1 MSDDRPETA
10 STDIA
15 IVGLALR
22 LPGAA
27 DADTFWERI
36 RAGEELLTTFTD
48 EELRAAGVA
57 EELLRDPAYIKV
69 SGLVEDSGDF
79 DAEYFGIAPSE
90 ARLMDPQHRLFLELC
105 WHALEDSGYDP
116 DRYPGDI
123 AVFAGGGRHAYLRYI
138 EPNFDHADYLDGS
151 IRGLQA
157 DIGNY
162 GDFLA
167 TRVSYRLGLTGPSLN
182 VQTACS
188 TALVGVHLAV
198 QSLLLGET
206 DLALAGAVNVHT
218 PQVNGYIFEEGSICS
233 PDGHLRPFDADA
245 SGSVFGNGGGVVAL
259 KRLDDALAAND
270 RIIAVVKGSAI
281 NNDGAE
287 KMSFTAPSIA
297 GQADVVARAQ
307 RVAQVDPR
315 TIGYVEAHGTGTA
328 LGDPIEVAALISAF
342 DVHDAPAPYC
352 ALGAVKA
359 QIGHLGPAA
368 GIAGLI
374 KAALV
379 LERGQIPPVVNFEK
393 PNPDIA
399 FDGSPFYVPTEL
411 TEWEGTRRAG
421 VSAFG
426 VGGTN
431 AHVVLEQAPERT
443 DSEPGQA
450 RPTPVVLSAG
460 SPQALDRLRGSL
472 AARLRRSPEL
482 DLGEVARVLATGRR
496 RSRHRLAV
504 TATGTAEAAALLTA
518 PQPAASPAPESEL
531 PVVFAFP
538 GQGAQYV
545 DAGRELY
552 RTDAVFRDTVDEL
565 SERLVDTDGLDVRTV
580 LFPEE
585 DDRPEAAVLLRQALY
600 AQPALFITEYA
611 LATALI
617 AAGVEPDVM
626 IGHSIGEYAAAALAG
641 VLTPHDALK
650 LVAAR
655 GRLMHTGTEPGAMMA
670 VGLPEAE
677 LRRILP
683 PDLDIAAVNAPEQ
696 TVVSGSV
703 EAIAR
708 FDDQLADTDL
718 LHTVLGTSLAAHSSL
733 MEPIVEEFR
742 TVAHSV
748 AYRPATRPL
757 ASTLL
762 GTMAGPETMADP
774 EYWVRHLRQAVRF
787 LDGARAVLALG
798 PALIVESGPGRA
810 LGGMFRQADTA
821 AEVPAVTPWVQKER
835 AAEPKSTAE
844 LVGAIWTRGGRVDW
858 ERQLIGRSTRRVALP
873 GYPFDRA
880 TYWTE
885 LPAGS
890 GAPVL
895 PSSPLPLRRRGLV
908 QRPRWV
914 ATPLDPGTGEAPVAR
929 RVLALLPDAD
939 HPVLAA
945 LRADGHTAVALD
957 PAALDPAALP
967 PAGPAGDG
975 DTAAL
980 LDALEREHGE
990 FDTVLQVAKDRPAG
1004 AEPALRELVDDALAE
1019 GFWPVLRTVRAL
1031 AARRR
1036 SGLDVLIATTG
1047 ARQLTAEERPRPEL
1061 ALLAG
1066 PARVLPQEYP
1076 GIRVTEV
1083 DLDPAATPENA
1094 ASLLAAELRHPATTG
1109 PVAHRGT
1116 ERRTLRYEP
1125 ADTATHGTPWEPGGR
1140 YLVTGGLG
1148 GIGLALA
1155 EEAARHAPGVTLV
1168 LTHRAEL
1175 PSPQE
1180 ARLLLADDATPAA
1193 VRSRLEGL
1201 ARLEAAGARVH
1212 TVRADAADRDAM
1224 SALRSEHGPFTGIVH
1239 AAGVAGGRLIDTVDA
1254 EHVARVLAPKATG
1267 TLVLD
1272 EVVADEHT
1280 RWLVLCSSVSSV
1292 VGGIGHVDYCSANA
1306 FLDSF
1311 AQWRDAS
1318 GRRTLSLGYDA
1329 WTDVGM
1335 AVDEARRSL
1344 SERST
1349 AVDHPVFSTQWE
1361 SEDVAEYR
1369 GELRAG
1375 TDWMVDEHHVAGHPM
1390 LPGTGIVEFV
1400 RAAAERRLGV
1410 PAVEIRELDLLRP
1423 LPVPPGGVTEFT
1435 VRLEGRRDEL
1445 KATLLSRRDGSAWRE
1460 HATGLVGPAGAPEP
1474 APAPIVLPAA
1484 DTPDDIPPGNPLTS
1498 FGPRW
1503 ANVRRSVRTG
1513 PDELVLE
1520 AELPAAYHGDLGRHG
1535 VHPALLDTAAGS
1547 LLGHVSDRPH
1557 LPMSYERITVHRPM
1571 PARIRSH
1578 IVRRSTG
1585 ADSAI
1590 LFDVRIQDEHGDPVL
1605 ELAGYSL
1612 RAVDPDELAGSL
1624 AAPGSAANHSLVSTD
1639 IGDLEALRLVESERT
1654 EPGPGE
1660 VRVEVLATGLNFK
1673 EVLIAT
1679 GMLDPGNPDFRFG
1692 LECAGVVRAVGAGV
1706 TGLRVGDPV
1715 LAMGSGCFS
1724 DQVVVRAALT
1734 APIPAGLTYAQAASV
1749 PVAFTTAYDC
1759 LHNLAGLRAG
1769 ERVLVHAVTGGVGL
1783 AAVQLARH
1791 LGAEVFGTAGSQA
1804 KREFALA
1811 QGVGTVMDSRS
1822 LAFERET
1829 LAAGGVDV
1837 VLNSL
1842 AGDFIPAG
1850 LRTLRERGRFVEL
1863 GRRDIV
1869 AGSLLDLG
1877 LFSTGRTFSAY
1888 YPEDETAL
1896 DQAFAEVAALLR
1908 GGVLQPLPVRAFDLA
1923 DVREAFTHMS
1933 RAQHIGKVVVCRP
1946 GAHDQAVPAAESAA
1960 EGITAATGTAA
1971 FHSALATG
1979 GAHLLASARSFAPDG
1994 DDLVVAGHVL
2004 QGADSSTAHT
2014 RPELGY
2020 DFAPL
2025 EGETEQRLGP
2035 IWAGVLSI
2043 EAVGREDQFLDLG
2056 GDSLYATQVVARI
2069 RAEFGVRI
2077 APANVLGDVPLRA
2090 LARLIDDELGRE
2102 VSGA

>member
-1 MSDDRPETA
+1 MSDDRPDTA

-27 DADTFWERI
+27 DADTFWQRI
-36 RAGEELLTTFTD
+36 RSGEELLTTFTD

-57 EELLRDPAYIKV
+57 EELLRDPAFIKV
-69 SGLVEDSGDF
+69 SGLIEDSGDF
-79 DAEYFGIAPSE
+79 DAEFFGIAPSE

-116 DRYPGDI
+116 ARCPGDI
-123 AVFAGGGRHAYLRYI
+123 GVFAGGGRHAYLRYI
-138 EPNFDHADYLDGS
+138 EPHFDHADFLDGS

-167 TRVSYRLGLTGPSLN
+167 TRVSYRLGLSGPSLN

-233 PDGHLRPFDADA
+233 PDGHLRPFDAGA
-245 SGSVFGNGGGVVAL
+245 GGSVFGNGGGVVAL

-270 RIIAVVKGSAI
+270 RVIAVIKGSAI

-315 TIGYVEAHGTGTA
+315 TIGYIETHGTGTA

-342 DVHDAPAPYC
+342 DVQDAPAPYC

-374 KAALV
+374 KAVLV
-379 LERGQIPPVVNFEK
+379 LERGQIPPVANFTT

-399 FDGSPFYVPTEL
+399 FGGSPFYVPTEL
-411 TEWEGTRRAG
+411 TDWEGTRRAG

-431 AHVVLEQAPERT
+431 AHVVLEQAPRRPRP
-443 DSEPGQA
+443 EPEDA
-450 RPTPVVLSAG
+450 RPTPLVLSAD
-460 SPQALDRLRGSL
+460 SPRALDRLRGSL
-472 AARLRRSPEL
+472 AAHLRQSPEL
-482 DLGEVARVLATGRR
+482 RLGEVARVLATGRR

-504 TATGTAEAAALLTA
+504 TADTTIEAATLLTA
-518 PQPAASPAPESEL
+518 AQPAASPAPDSEL

-545 DAGRELY
+545 DAGRDLY
-552 RTDAVFRDTVDEL
+552 RSDAVFRETVDTL
-565 SERLVDTDGLDVRTV
+565 SEQLAATDGLDVRTV

-585 DDRPEAAVLLRQALY
+585 SDRPEAAVLLRQALY

-617 AAGVEPDVM
+617 AAGIEPDVM

-641 VLTPHDALK
+641 VLTPEDALR

-696 TVVSGSV
+696 TVVSGPV

-742 TVAHSV
+742 KVAHS
-748 AYRPATRPL
+748 ATYRPATRPL

-762 GTMAGPETMADP
+762 GAMADPGTMADP
-774 EYWVRHLRQAVRF
+774 EYWVSHLRHAVRF

-810 LGGMFRQADTA
+810 LGGMFRQADGA
-821 AEVPAVTPWVQKER
+821 AEAAAVTPWVEKER

-844 LVGAIWTRGGRVDW
+844 LVGAVWTHGGRVDW
-858 ERQLIGRSTRRVALP
+858 ERQLAGRSDRRVALP

-880 TYWTE
+880 TYWTD
-885 LPAGS
+885 LPAQPTT
-890 GAPVL
+890 PVL
-895 PSSPLPLRRRGLV
+895 PSSPLPLHRRGLV
-908 QRPRWV
+908 QRPRWDL
-914 ATPLDPGTGEAPVAR
+914 TPLEPDTGAPAAPR
-929 RVLALLPDAD
+929 RVLALVPDTG
-939 HPVLAA
+939 HPVVAA
-945 LRADGHTAVALD
+945 LRAEGHTVVALS
-957 PAALDPAALP
+957 PEE
-967 PAGPAGDG
+967 AGTP

-980 LDALEREHGE
+980 LDTLEQDHGE
-990 FDTVLQVAKDRPAG
+990 FDTVLQIPKDRPAG
-1004 AEPALRELVDDALAE
+1004 SESPLRTLVDDVLAE
-1019 GFWPVLRTVRAL
+1019 AFWPVLRIVRGL
-1031 AARRR
+1031 AGRRR
-1036 SGLDVLIATTG
+1036 TGVDVLIATTG

-1061 ALLAG
+1061 ALLTG

-1076 GIRVTEV
+1076 GVRVTEV
-1083 DLDPAATPENA
+1083 DLDPAAATETA
-1094 ASLLAAELRHPATTG
+1094 GRLLATELRHLGPTG
-1109 PVAHRGT
+1109 TVAYRG
-1116 ERRTLRYEP
+1116 ERHTLHYEP
-1125 ADTATHGTPWEPGGR
+1125 AEADTHGTPWERGGR

-1155 EEAARHAPGVTLV
+1155 EEAARHAAGITLV
-1168 LTHRAEL
+1168 LTHRTEL
-1175 PSPQE
+1175 PSAQE
-1180 ARLLLADDATPAA
+1180 ARRLLADDTTPAA
-1193 VRSRLEGL
+1193 LRRRLEGL

-1224 SALRSEHGPFTGIVH
+1224 SRLRREYGPFTGIVH
-1239 AAGVAGGRLIDTVDA
+1239 AAGVSSGRLIDTVDA
-1254 EHVARVLAPKATG
+1254 EHVDRVLTPKVAG

-1280 RWLVLCSSVSSV
+1280 HWLVLCSSVSSV
-1292 VGGIGHVDYCSANA
+1292 VGGIGHVDYCGANA

-1311 AQWRDAS
+1311 AQRRDAS

-1344 SERST
+1344 AERST
-1349 AVDHPVFSTQWE
+1349 AIDHPVFSAEWVG
-1361 SEDVAEYR
+1361 EDAAEYH

-1375 TDWMVDEHHVAGHPM
+1375 TDWIVDEHHVAGHPV
-1390 LPGTGIVEFV
+1390 LPGTGVVEFI

-1423 LPVPPGGVTEFT
+1423 LQVPPGGTTEFT
-1435 VRLEGRRDEL
+1435 IRFEGRGDQL

-1460 HATGLVGPAGAPEP
+1460 HATGLVGRTSGP
-1474 APAPIVLPAA
+1474 APVSTPITIPAA

-1503 ANVRRSVRTG
+1503 ANVRRSVLTG
-1513 PDELVLE
+1513 PGELVLE
-1520 AELPAAYHGDLGRHG
+1520 AELPEPHHGDLGRYG

-1578 IVRRSTG
+1578 IARRAAG
-1585 ADSAI
+1585 QDSSV
-1590 LFDVRIQDEHGDPVL
+1590 LFDVRIQDEHGDPVM
-1605 ELAGYSL
+1605 ELMGYSL
-1612 RAVDPDELAGSL
+1612 RGVDPDELADSL
-1624 AAPGSAANHSLVSTD
+1624 TAAEPAANRSLVSTD
-1639 IGDLEALRLVESERT
+1639 IGDLAALRLVETERA

-1679 GMLDPGNPDFRFG
+1679 GMLDAGNHDFRFG
-1692 LECAGVVRAVGAGV
+1692 LECAGIIRAVGEGV
-1706 TGLRVGDPV
+1706 TGRRVGDPV
-1715 LAMGSGCFS
+1715 LALGSGCFS
-1724 DQVVVRAALT
+1724 DHAVVRAALT
-1734 APIPAGLTYAQAASV
+1734 APIPDGLTFAQAASI

-1759 LHNLAGLRAG
+1759 LRNLAGLKAG

-1783 AAVQLARH
+1783 AATQLAQH

-1804 KREFALA
+1804 KRDFARA

-1829 LAAGGVDV
+1829 VAAGGVDV

-1842 AGDFIPAG
+1842 GGDFIPAG

-1869 AGSLLDLG
+1869 EGSLLDLG

-1888 YPEDETAL
+1888 YPEDESAL
-1896 DQAFAEVAALLR
+1896 DEAFTEAAALLR
-1908 GGVLQPLPVRAFDLA
+1908 KGIIQPLPIRTFDIA
-1923 DVREAFTHMS
+1923 EVQEAFTYMS

-1946 GAHDQAVPAAESAA
+1946 GAQEQTGRPGEATA
-1960 EGITAATGTAA
+1960 EGITAASGTAA
-1971 FHSALATG
+1971 FHTALAVG
-1979 GAHLLASARSFAPDG
+1979 GAHLLASARSFAAAG
-1994 DDLVVAGHVL
+1994 DDLVVAEHVL
-2004 QGADSSTAHT
+2004 RNTESALAHT

-2025 EGETEQRLGP
+2025 EGDTEQRLGP

-2069 RAEFGVRI
+2069 RKEFGVRI
-2077 APANVLGDVPLRA
+2077 APANILGDVPLRE
-2090 LARLIDDELGRE
+2090 LARLIDDELGTE
-2102 VSGA
+2102 APDA

>member
-27 DADTFWERI
+27 DADTFWQRI
-36 RAGEELLTTFTD
+36 RSGEELLTTFTD
-48 EELRAAGVA
+48 DELRAAGVA
-57 EELLRDPAYIKV
+57 EELLSDPSFIKV
-69 SGLVEDSGDF
+69 SSLVEYGDF
-79 DAEYFGIAPSE
+79 DADFFGIAPSE

-116 DRYPGDI
+116 ARYPGDI
-123 AVFAGGGRHAYLRYI
+123 GVFAGGGRHAYLRYI
-138 EPNFDHADYLDGS
+138 EPHYDHAEFLDGS

-167 TRVSYRLGLTGPSLN
+167 TRVSYRLGLNGPSLN
-182 VQTACS
+182 VQAACS
-188 TALVGVHLAV
+188 TALVGVHLAT

-233 PDGHLRPFDADA
+233 PDGHLRPFDAKA
-245 SGSVFGNGGGVVAL
+245 NGSVFGNGGGVVAL
-259 KRLDDALAAND
+259 KRLDDALAADD
-270 RIIAVVKGSAI
+270 RIIAVIKGSAI

-315 TIGYVEAHGTGTA
+315 TIGYIETHGTGTA

-342 DVHDAPAPYC
+342 DVPDAPAPYC
-352 ALGAVKA
+352 ALGAVKS

-379 LERGQIPPVVNFEK
+379 LEHGQIPPVANFET
-393 PNPDIA
+393 PNPEIA
-399 FDGSPFYVPTEL
+399 FAGSPFYVPTEL
-411 TEWEGTRRAG
+411 TPWEGTRRAG

-431 AHVVLEQAPERT
+431 AHVVLEQAPRRP
-443 DSEPGQA
+443 EPEPETA
-450 RPTPVVLSAG
+450 RPTPLVLSAT
-460 SPQALDRLRGSL
+460 SPESLGRLRESL
-472 AARLRRSPEL
+472 AAELRRSSAPRL
-482 DLGEVARVLATGRR
+482 DEVARVLATGRR
-496 RSRHRLAV
+496 RAPYRLAV
-504 TATGTAEAAALLTA
+504 TAENASEAAARLATA
-518 PQPAASPAPESEL
+518 QPAASPAPEGEL

-552 RTDAVFRDTVDEL
+552 RSDAVFRETVDSL
-565 SERLVDTDGLDVRTV
+565 SDRLAATEGLDLRAV
-580 LFPEE
+580 LFPQE

-617 AAGVEPDVM
+617 DAGVEPDIM

-641 VLTPHDALK
+641 VLTPQDALR

-696 TVVSGSV
+696 TVVSGTV

-718 LHTVLGTSLAAHSSL
+718 LHTVIGTSLAAHSSL

-742 TVAHSV
+742 AVAHSV

-762 GTMAGPETMADP
+762 GRMAEPGTMADP
-774 EYWVRHLRQAVRF
+774 EYWVRHLRHAVRF
-787 LDGARAVLALG
+787 LDGAQAVLALG

-810 LGGMFRQADTA
+810 LGGMFRQADDAT
-821 AEVPAVTPWVQKER
+821 EVPTVTPWVEKER

-844 LVGAIWTRGGRVDW
+844 LVGAVWSRGGRVDW
-858 ERQLIGRSTRRVALP
+858 ERQLTGGSHRRVALP
-873 GYPFDRA
+873 GYPFARA
-880 TYWTE
+880 TYWTN
-885 LPAGS
+885 LPDQHR
-890 GAPVL
+890 APVL

-908 QRPRWV
+908 QRPRWT
-914 ATPLDPGTGEAPVAR
+914 AAPLGPQADGAAVVR
-929 RVLALLPDAD
+929 RVLALVPDAG
-939 HPVLAA
+939 HPVVAA
-945 LRADGHTAVALD
+945 LRADGHTVLALS
-957 PAALDPAALP
+957 AAEAAGNP
-967 PAGPAGDG
+967 DS
-975 DTAAL
+975 AAL
-980 LDALEREHGE
+980 LDGLEREHGA
-990 FDTVLQVAKDRPAG
+990 FDTLLHVPRARPTG
-1004 AEPALRELVDDALAE
+1004 SGLRALTDDVLAE
-1019 GFWPVLRTVRAL
+1019 DFWPLLRTAREL
-1031 AARRR
+1031 AARRTADV
-1036 SGLDVLIATTG
+1036 DVLIATAG
-1047 ARQLTAEERPRPEL
+1047 ARQLAADEPPRPEL

-1083 DLDPAATPENA
+1083 DLDPAAAPEEIA
-1094 ASLLAAELRHPATTG
+1094 GLLAAELRGPATTG
-1109 PVAHRGT
+1109 VVAHREK
-1116 ERRTLRYEP
+1116 ERRTLSYEP
-1125 ADTATHGTPWEPGGR
+1125 VEAAAHTAPWERDGR

-1155 EEAARHAPGVTLV
+1155 EEAARHSPGVTLV

-1180 ARLLLADDATPAA
+1180 ARRLVAEDTAPAGL
-1193 VRSRLEGL
+1193 RRRLEGL
-1201 ARLEAAGARVH
+1201 ARLEAAGAQVH

-1224 SALRSEHGPFTGIVH
+1224 SRLRQEYGPFTGIVH
-1239 AAGVAGGRLIDTVDA
+1239 AAGVPSGRLIDTVDA
-1254 EHVARVLAPKATG
+1254 EHIGRVLSPKVAG

-1292 VGGIGHVDYCSANA
+1292 VGGIGHVDYCAANA

-1344 SERST
+1344 ADRRAT
-1349 AVDHPVFSTQWE
+1349 IDHPLFTTEWE
-1361 SEDVAEYR
+1361 SEDTAEYH

-1375 TDWMVDEHHVAGHPM
+1375 SDWLVDEHHVAGHPM
-1390 LPGTGIVEFV
+1390 LPGTGIIEIV

-1410 PAVEIRELDLLRP
+1410 AAVEIRELDLLRP
-1423 LPVPPGGVTEFT
+1423 LAVRPGGTTEFT
-1435 VRLEGRRDEL
+1435 VRLDGHGDEL
-1445 KATLLSRRDGSAWRE
+1445 KATLLSRRDGWDPQE
-1460 HATGLVGPAGAPEP
+1460 HATGLVGRTTGP
-1474 APAPIVLPAA
+1474 APAAAPITVPAA
-1484 DTPDDIPPGNPLTS
+1484 DTPDDTPPGNPLTS

-1503 ANVRRSVRTG
+1503 ANVRRAVRTG
-1513 PDELVLE
+1513 PDELILE
-1520 AELPAAYHGDLGRHG
+1520 AELPEPYRGDLGRYG

-1547 LLGHVSDRPH
+1547 LIGHVSDRPH
-1557 LPMSYERITVHRPM
+1557 LPMSYEHITVHRPM

-1578 IVRRSTG
+1578 IVRRSPG
-1585 ADSAI
+1585 QDSSV
-1590 LFDVRIQDEHGDPVL
+1590 LFDVHVQDEHGDPVL
-1605 ELAGYSL
+1605 ELSGYSL
-1612 RAVDPDELAGSL
+1612 RAVDPGELAASFSAGG
-1624 AAPGSAANHSLVSTD
+1624 PAANRSLVSAD
-1639 IGDLEALRLVESERT
+1639 IGDLAALRLAET
-1654 EPGPGE
+1654 DLPEPGPGE
-1660 VRVEVLATGLNFK
+1660 VRVQVLATGLNFK

-1679 GMLDPGNPDFRFG
+1679 GMLEPGGPGFRFG
-1692 LECAGVVRAVGAGV
+1692 LECAGVVGAVGEGV

-1715 LAMGSGCFS
+1715 LALGSDCFA
-1724 DQVVVRAALT
+1724 DHVVVRAALT
-1734 APIPAGLTYAQAASV
+1734 APIPAGLTFAQAASV

-1759 LHNLAGLRAG
+1759 LRNLAALQAG

-1783 AAVQLARH
+1783 AAAQLARH

-1804 KREFALA
+1804 KRDFALA
-1811 QGVGTVMDSRS
+1811 QGVSTVMDSRS
-1822 LAFERET
+1822 LSFEHET
-1829 LAAGGVDV
+1829 IAAGGVDV

-1869 AGSLLDLG
+1869 AGSLLDLS

-1888 YPEDETAL
+1888 YPEDEAAL
-1896 DQAFAEVAALLR
+1896 DSAFGEVAALLHS
-1908 GGVLQPLPVRAFDLA
+1908 GAVQPLPVRAFDLA
-1923 DVREAFTHMS
+1923 EVQEAFTYMS

-1946 GAHDQAVPAAESAA
+1946 GAQEQAVRTGEDDT
-1960 EGITAATGTAA
+1960 EGITAASGTAA
-1971 FHSALATG
+1971 FHAALAVG
-1979 GAHLLASARSFAPDG
+1979 GSHLLASARSFAAA
-1994 DDLVVAGHVL
+1994 DDTLIVAEHVL
-2004 QGADSSTAHT
+2004 RNAESALAHT

-2025 EGETEQRLGP
+2025 EGATEERLGP

-2043 EAVGREDQFLDLG
+2043 EAVGREDRFLDLG

-2069 RAEFGVRI
+2069 RAEFGVRV
-2077 APANVLGDVPLRA
+2077 APAAVLGDVPLRE
-2090 LARLIDDELGRE
+2090 LAQLIDERLATEAPD
-2102 VSGA
+2102 A

>member
-1 MSDDRPETA
+1 MSDDRPDTA

-22 LPGAA
+22 LPGAG
-27 DADTFWERI
+27 DADTYWRRI
-36 RAGEELLTTFTD
+36 CAGEELLTTFDD

-57 EELLRDPAYIKV
+57 EELLRDPAFVKV
-69 SGLVEDSGDF
+69 SALIEDSGDF
-79 DAEYFGIAPSE
+79 DAEFFGIAPSE
-90 ARLMDPQHRLFLELC
+90 ARLMDPQHRIFLELC

-116 DRYPGDI
+116 SRYPGDI
-123 AVFAGGGRHAYLRYI
+123 GVFAGGGRHAYLRYI
-138 EPNFDHADYLDGS
+138 EPHFDHADYLDGS

-233 PDGHLRPFDADA
+233 PDGHLRPFDAGA
-245 SGSVFGNGGGVVAL
+245 NGSVFGNGGGVVAL
-259 KRLDDALAAND
+259 KRLEDALAADD
-270 RIIAVVKGSAI
+270 RIVAVIKGSAI
-281 NNDGAE
+281 NNDGDE
-287 KMSFTAPSIA
+287 KMSFTAPSII
-297 GQADVVARAQ
+297 GQAEVVARAQ

-315 TIGYVEAHGTGTA
+315 TVGYVETHGTGTA
-328 LGDPIEVAALISAF
+328 LGDPIEVAALTSAF
-342 DVHDAPAPYC
+342 DVRDAPAPFC

-379 LERGQIPPVVNFEK
+379 LEHGQIPPVVNFET
-393 PNPDIA
+393 PNPEIG

-411 TEWEGTRRAG
+411 TEWEGHRRAG

-443 DSEPGQA
+443 EAGPERT
-450 RPTPVVLSAG
+450 RPTPLVLSAA
-460 SPQALDRLRGSL
+460 SPQALERLRDSL
-472 AARLRRSPEL
+472 AARLRQEPGPRL
-482 DLGEVARVLATGRR
+482 DEVARVLATGRR
-496 RSRHRLAV
+496 RSRHRLVV
-504 TATGTAEAAALLTA
+504 TAESTAEAAALLTA
-518 PQPAASPAPESEL
+518 ARPAPFSAPDGEL

-545 DAGRELY
+545 DAGRDLY
-552 RTDAVFRDTVDEL
+552 HADAVFRETVDAL
-565 SERLVDTDGLDVRTV
+565 SERLVATDGLDVRTV

-585 DDRPEAAVLLRQALY
+585 DDRPDAAARLRQALY

-641 VLTPHDALK
+641 VLTPEDALR

-670 VGLPEAE
+670 VGLPEAD

-683 PDLDIAAVNAPEQ
+683 PDLDVAAVNAPEQ

-708 FDDQLADTDL
+708 FDDHLADTEL

-742 TVAHSV
+742 KVAHSV
-748 AYRPATRPL
+748 SYRLATRPL

-762 GTMAGPETMADP
+762 GTMAEPGTMADP
-774 EYWVRHLRQAVRF
+774 EYWVRHLRRTVRF
-787 LDGARAVLALG
+787 MDGARAVLALG
-798 PALIVESGPGRA
+798 PALVVESGPGRA
-810 LGGMFRQADTA
+810 LGGMFRQAD

-844 LVGAIWTRGGRVDW
+844 LAGAVWCRGGKVDW
-858 ERQLIGRSTRRVALP
+858 ERQLTGSSGRRIALP

-880 TYWTE
+880 TYWTN
-885 LPAGS
+885 LPARP

-895 PSSPLPLRRRGLV
+895 PSSPLPLRRQTLV
-908 QRPRWV
+908 QRPHWV
-914 ATPLDPGTGEAPVAR
+914 DAPLDTDSAGAVR
-929 RVLALLPDAD
+929 RVLALVPDAD
-939 HPVLAA
+939 HPALAA
-945 LRADGHTAVALD
+945 MRADGHTVVAL
-957 PAALDPAALP
+957 PLAAGAD
-967 PAGPAGDG
+967 GPGV
-975 DTAAL
+975 AAL
-980 LDALEREHGE
+980 LDTLEAEHGG
-990 FDTVLQVAKDRPAG
+990 FDTVLHVPKGRPDGEA
-1004 AEPALRELVDDALAE
+1004 ALRDLVRDVLAE
-1019 GFWPVLRTVRAL
+1019 GFWPLLHVVREL

-1036 SGLDVLIATTG
+1036 ADVDVLIATTG
-1047 ARQLTAEERPRPEL
+1047 ARQVTADERPHPEL

-1083 DLDPAATPENA
+1083 DLDPTAAPEA
-1094 ASLLAAELRHPATTG
+1094 AARLIAAELRHAAGSAPV
-1109 PVAHRGT
+1109 VAHRGA
-1116 ERRTLRYEP
+1116 ERRALRFEP
-1125 ADTATHGTPWEPGGR
+1125 ADDAAHGTPWEHGGR

-1148 GIGLALA
+1148 GIGSALA
-1155 EEAARHAPGVTLV
+1155 EEAARHAAGVTLV
-1168 LTHRAEL
+1168 LTHRTEL
-1175 PSPQE
+1175 PSPHE
-1180 ARLLLADDATPAA
+1180 ARLLLADDTTSAA
-1193 VRSRLEGL
+1193 LRRRLEGL

-1212 TVRADAADRDAM
+1212 TVRADVADRDAM
-1224 SALRSEHGPFTGIVH
+1224 SRLRAEYGPFTGIVH
-1239 AAGVAGGRLIDTVDA
+1239 AAGVPGGRLIDAVDA
-1254 EHVARVLAPKATG
+1254 EHVDRVLAPKVAG
-1267 TLVLD
+1267 TMVLH

-1280 RWLVLCSSVSSV
+1280 RWMALCSSVSSV
-1292 VGGIGHVDYCSANA
+1292 VGGLGHVDYCSANA

-1344 SERST
+1344 AERST
-1349 AVDHPVFSTQWE
+1349 AIDHPLFTTAWE
-1361 SEDVAEYR
+1361 GEDTAEYH

-1375 TDWMVDEHHVAGHPM
+1375 TDWVIDEHHVAGHPM
-1390 LPGTGIVEFV
+1390 LPGTGIIEFV
-1400 RAAAERRLGV
+1400 RAAAELRLDH
-1410 PAVEIRELDLLRP
+1410 PSVEIRELDLLRP
-1423 LPVPPGGVTEFT
+1423 LPVPPGEATHLT
-1435 VRLEGRRDEL
+1435 VRLEETGDGTR
-1445 KATLLSRRDGSAWRE
+1445 ATLLSRRGGSAWRE
-1460 HATGLVGPAGAPEP
+1460 HATGLVGRATEPVAAPT
-1474 APAPIVLPAA
+1474 PIILPAA
-1484 DTPDDIPPGNPLTS
+1484 QENTPDDLPPGNPLTS

-1503 ANVRRSVRTG
+1503 SNVRRSVLTAPG
-1513 PDELVLE
+1513 ELVLE
-1520 AELPAAYHGDLGRHG
+1520 AVLPEAYHDDLARHG

-1557 LPMSYERITVHRPM
+1557 LPMSYERVTVHRPM

-1578 IVRRSTG
+1578 AVRRVAG
-1585 ADSAI
+1585 QDSSVV
-1590 LFDVRIQDEHGDPVL
+1590 FDVRIQDEHGDPVL
-1605 ELAGYSL
+1605 ELTGYSL
-1612 RAVDPDELAGSL
+1612 RAVDPDELADSL
-1624 AAPGSAANHSLVSTD
+1624 ASAGPAANHSLISTET
-1639 IGDLEALRLVESERT
+1639 GDLAALRLVESERD

-1660 VRVEVLATGLNFK
+1660 VRLEVLATGLNFK

-1679 GMLDPGNPDFRFG
+1679 GMLDPGDPDFRFG
-1692 LECAGVVRAVGAGV
+1692 LECAGVVRAVGEGV
-1706 TGLRVGDPV
+1706 NGLRVGDPV

-1734 APIPAGLTYAQAASV
+1734 APIPPGLTYAQAASV

-1759 LHNLAGLRAG
+1759 LHNLAGLKAG

-1783 AAVQLARH
+1783 AAVQLARN

-1804 KREFALA
+1804 KRDYALTH
-1811 QGVGTVMDSRS
+1811 GVGTVMDSRS

-1829 LAAGGVDV
+1829 VAAGGVDV

-1842 AGDFIPAG
+1842 GGEFIPAG

-1888 YPEDETAL
+1888 YPEDELAL
-1896 DQAFAEVAALLR
+1896 DDAFAEVAALLHS
-1908 GGVLQPLPVRAFDLA
+1908 GAVQPLPVLTFDLA
-1923 DVREAFTHMS
+1923 EVREAFTHMS
-1933 RAQHIGKVVVCRP
+1933 RAQHIGKVVICRP
-1946 GAHDQAVPAAESAA
+1946 GAQEQAVREGEAAG

-1971 FHSALATG
+1971 FHAALSAG
-1979 GAHLLASARSFAPDG
+1979 GAHLLASARSFTPD
-1994 DDLVVAGHVL
+1994 DDLVVAEHVL
-2004 QGADSSTAHT
+2004 RETGSGLAHT

-2025 EGETEQRLGP
+2025 EAGTEQRLGP

-2043 EAVGREDQFLDLG
+2043 EEVGREDRFLDLG
-2056 GDSLYATQVVARI
+2056 GDSLYATQVAARI
-2069 RAEFGVRI
+2069 RTEFGVRI

-2090 LARLIDDELGRE
+2090 LARLIDDELDA
-2102 VSGA
+2102 GAPDA